1 MYKALLLLIT
11 LCLLVQP
18 GFAQQKGAAVN
29 ARNTSIIFKVNQVL
43 QSNMVIQQNKP
54 FKVWGQASAGEQ
66 ITVKADWMRQPVTV
80 VAGADNKYLAIINVP
95 PAKKDNYTAYT
106 LTVSNRQQNIIFTNL
121 LIGDVWFLSG
131 QSNMQFAMR
140 EVKDAASEMA
150 AANQPNIRIFNVGF
164 NWNTRP
170 IDTLKGNWQ
179 LVSPQTV
186 KDFSAIGYYF
196 GKELQSKLG
205 IPIGLIYAGV
215 GGSWEQ
221 AYVAQDVMAEDTMLN
236 RVYLKPFFDNPK
248 SKEKLDGVFS
258 FDRVNQPFLIHN
270 AMINPFY
277 NLSIKG
283 ICWYQGESNR
293 AERESYLQLSY
304 AQIKSWRKAFA
315 QGDLPFY
322 YVQVAPHAY
331 EKFDPMLNDYAYFRE
346 VQEKISEMNNTAMAV
361 TMDVGNAKNIHPINK
376 KPVADRLAR
385 IALNRTY
392 GMLDINYQGPH
403 VNYVTFVK
411 KKAFVH
417 FLPESIKTGLRTND
431 EAVPEYFMIAG
442 EDHIFWPAE
451 ANIIDNTIELSAKQV
466 KKPVAVRYAFTNYPV
481 TNLENGD
488 GIPAVPFR
496 TDNWNEPIISKK

>member
-1 MYKALLLLIT
+1 MFKALPFFIT
-11 LCLLVQP
+11 ICLCAQAGFSQPKAVAATVQDAP
-18 GFAQQKGAAVN
+18 V
-29 ARNTSIIFKVNQVL
+29 TFKVNQVL

-54 FKVWGQASAGEQ
+54 FKVWGQAAAGEQ
-66 ITVKADWMRQPVTV
+66 VIVKADWIPQPITV
-80 VAGADNKYLAIINVP
+80 IAGADNKFIAVINVP
-95 PAKKDNYTAYT
+95 EAKKGDYTAHVLAVESHHQKIT
-106 LTVSNRQQNIIFTNL
+106 LSNL
-121 LIGDVWFLSG
+121 LIGDTWFLSG

-140 EVKDAASEMA
+140 EVKDAATEIA
-150 AANQPNIRIFNVGF
+150 AAQQPNIRILNVGF
-164 NWNTRP
+164 NWNTKP

-179 LVSPQTV
+179 EVSPQTV
-186 KDFSAIGYYF
+186 KDFSAVGYYF
-196 GKELQSKLG
+196 GKELQSKLD
-205 IPIGLIYAGV
+205 IPIGLIYTGI

-221 AYVAQDVMAEDTMLN
+221 AYVSQDVMAADTMLN
-236 RVYLKPFFDNPK
+236 RVYLKPFFDSPK

-258 FDRVNQPFLIHN
+258 FDRVYQPFLIHN
-270 AMINPFY
+270 AMIYPFY

-331 EKFDPMLNDYAYFRE
+331 EKFDPTLNDYAFFRE

-361 TMDVGNAKNIHPINK
+361 TMDVGDAKNIHPTQK
-376 KPVADRLAR
+376 KPVGDRLAR

-392 GMLDINYQGPH
+392 GMLDINYEGPH
-403 VNYVTFVK
+403 VDHVEYVK
-411 KKAFVH
+411 KKAIVNFIPASV
-417 FLPESIKTGLRTND
+417 KAGLRTND
-431 EAVPEYFMIAG
+431 GTEPKYFMIAG
-442 EDHIFWPAE
+442 ADQVFYATE
-451 ANIIDNTIELSAKQV
+451 AKILGNTIELTAKQV

-488 GIPAVPFR
+488 GLPAVPFR
-496 TDNWNEPIISKK
+496 TDNWTEPVIAKK